1 MAVGSTRDI
10 ETVGWGK
17 RQNEE
22 YYISYFETVILGYR
36 INNKGIQGS
45 VRNVLSVHGGVQS
58 FRDRNRD
65 RSFLCEIS
73 VAVV

>member
-1 MAVGSTRDI
+1 MGSTRDI

-36 INNKGIQGS
+36 VNNKAIQGS
-45 VRNVLSVHGGVQS
+45 VRNVPSVHGGVES

-65 RSFLCEIS
+65 RNWYRNRDRNFLS
-73 VAVV
+73 V